1 MDTAL
6 YQHIQPFCICY
17 MYTLGNHLPIKTV
30 KIFIGIL
37 IKHRPEDERNFN

>member
-17 MYTLGNHLPIKTV
+17 MYIHLVIIYPLKQL
-30 KIFIGIL
+30 KSLGIL